1 MPNLAGSARNIAI
14 AHRDWMRG
22 SATVLSGDSWS
33 PTLPLAHLRD
43 HKLSRIARS
52 TTPHALDPHV
62 LVDFGP
68 NAPPPV
74 TGVLIPRHNLSATAR
89 WRIRLGGD
97 PDFAPGETA
106 YDTRAVLGS
115 TTSSTALAMVSPA
128 TVVLTVTANLV
139 FFHGVAIRL
148 ARAGDPATVLEGRV
162 VDYVHD
168 GRRLVVQVERHLGTG
183 VHSDWI
189 VTRLEPDLPVWP
201 SVISFGG
208 PGLWWGGDYT
218 WGGRLAVG
226 EEYRPPAV
234 HLIPLATGN
243 PDPLHQRYL
252 RLDLSD
258 PENPDGR
265 IDLGQLV
272 VSPVWQP
279 SVNAQFGWELE
290 WIDESP
296 RMRSRGGQ
304 VYVDAR
310 PAFRRLTLTLS
321 ELGRDEIYAQGY
333 ELQRRLGLGKPAV
346 VVVDP
351 TDPTHLHRLTLYG
364 ALQRT
369 TPIRHDHHDSYSMQL
384 IFEEWL

>member
-1 MPNLAGSARNIAI
+1 MPSLTGTARNIAI
-14 AHRDWMRG
+14 AHRDWLR
-22 SATVLSGDSWS
+22 SAQTSLSGEAWS
-33 PTLPLAHLRD
+33 PILPLANLRD
-43 HKLSRIARS
+43 HKLSRVARS
-52 TTPHALDPHV
+52 VAPRALEPTI

-68 NAPPPV
+68 SAPPPV
-74 TGVLIPRHNLSATAR
+74 TGVLIPKHNLSATAR
-89 WRIRLGGD
+89 WRLRLGSTAD
-97 PDFAPGETA
+97 LSAPA
-106 YDTRAVLGS
+106 YDTRRPLGQ
-115 TTSSTALAMVSPA
+115 TSSTTPIALASPA
-128 TVVLTVTANLV
+128 TAVLTVAANV
-139 FFHGVAIRL
+139 TFFNGVEVRI
-148 ARAGDPATVLEGRV
+148 ARAADAATWLEGRV

-168 GRRLVVQVERHLGTG
+168 TRRVVVEIDRHSGSG
-183 VHSDWI
+183 VHADWV
-189 VTRLEPDLPVWP
+189 VTRLDADLPVWP
-201 SVISFGG
+201 AVISFGG

-226 EEYRPPAV
+226 EDYRPPAV
-234 HLIPLATGN
+234 HLLPLATGD
-243 PDPLHQRYL
+243 PDPVHQRYL
-252 RLDLSD
+252 RIDLFD
-258 PENPDGR
+258 PENPDGHV
-265 IDLGQLV
+265 DLGQLV

-296 RMRSRGGQ
+296 RVRSRGGQ

-310 PAFRRLTLTLS
+310 PTFRRLTLTLS

-333 ELQRRLGLGKPAV
+333 ELQRRLGIGRPAV
-346 VVVDP
+346 VVLDP